1 MADNEFPSS
10 PPIPTTRPERK
21 RRLEYLNDFSTPS
34 SDPPVFSSDPPE
46 VALDADRRKRIY
58 RGAWWGEPEEHTT
71 SKTDLARNFDSGVF
85 MPADRHPSFLD
96 QAAAL
101 PVVRSSLVASDS
113 SSTPLGR
120 AREVVDEALEKG
132 DEVVDLS

>member
-1 MADNEFPSS
+1 
-10 PPIPTTRPERK
+10 
-21 RRLEYLNDFSTPS
+21 
-34 SDPPVFSSDPPE
+34 
-46 VALDADRRKRIY
+46 
-58 RGAWWGEPEEHTT
+58 
-71 SKTDLARNFDSGVF
+71 

-120 AREVVDEALEKG
+120 AREIVDEALEKG